1 MSHLKFISCCSLGL
15 FLAGLLAIAQQET
28 QKSAAPEAAPASIG
42 ILLDNSGSMKDK
54 RKAAVAAL
62 KELVKASNPGDE
74 FFVVNFNQ
82 SPYMDVDYTSN
93 QQAIFH
99 ALELATAKGPT
110 SMNDALIA
118 AAEHFRKGAKYK
130 KKIIV
135 LLTDGV
141 DNSSR
146 MSFRQVLEELHKPDM
161 PAVYCI
167 GLSYRG
173 KAAPERNQLDLF
185 SQETGGKAFYPENEK
200 QLNNMVRLVIQEIR
214 ALKPALSQDNHSDS
228 AVKH

>member
-1 MSHLKFISCCSLGL
+1 
-15 FLAGLLAIAQQET
+15 
-28 QKSAAPEAAPASIG
+28 
-42 ILLDNSGSMKDK
+42 MKDK

-62 KELVKASNPGDE
+62 KELVKASNPRDE

-93 QQAIFH
+93 QQAIFR

-173 KAAPERNQLDLF
+173 KAAPERNELDVLA
-185 SQETGGKAFYPENEK
+185 QETGGKAFYPGNGA
-200 QLNNMVRLVIQEIR
+200 QLNEIAR
-214 ALKPALSQDNHSDS
+214 QIAHDIDKIGN
-228 AVKH
+228 

>member
-1 MSHLKFISCCSLGL
+1 MPQQ
-15 FLAGLLAIAQQET
+15 AAQKPAEPAP
-28 QKSAAPEAAPASIG
+28 SPEAAPASIG

-54 RKAAVAAL
+54 RKVAVAAL
-62 KELVKASNPGDE
+62 KELVKASNPRDE

-82 SPYMDVDYTSN
+82 SPYMDVNYTSN
-93 QQAIFH
+93 QQAIFR
-99 ALELATAKGPT
+99 ALDLATAKGPT

-118 AAEHFRKGAKYK
+118 AAEHFHKGAKYK
-130 KKIIV
+130 KKMIV

-173 KAAPERNQLDLF
+173 KTAPQRNELDLLA
-185 SQETGGKAFYPENEK
+185 QETGGKAFYPGNEA
-200 QLNNMVRLVIQEIR
+200 QLNESARQIAHEID
-214 ALKPALSQDNHSDS
+214 KIGN
-228 AVKH
+228 

>member
-1 MSHLKFISCCSLGL
+1 MLPQE
-15 FLAGLLAIAQQET
+15 AQ
-28 QKSAAPEAAPASIG
+28 KPGAPAPSPEAAPASIG

-54 RKAAVAAL
+54 RKTAVAAL
-62 KELVKASNPGDE
+62 KELVKASNPRDE
-74 FFVVNFNQ
+74 FFVVNFNDR
-82 SPYMDVDYTSN
+82 PYMDQDYTSN
-93 QQAIFH
+93 QQAIFR

-118 AAEHFRKGAKYK
+118 AAEHFHKGAKYK
-130 KKIIV
+130 KKMIV

-146 MSFRQVLEELHKPDM
+146 MSLRQVLEELHKPDM

-173 KAAPERNQLDLF
+173 KAAQERVELDLLA
-185 SQETGGKAFYPENEK
+185 QETGGKAFYPGNEA
-200 QLNNMVRLVIQEIR
+200 QLNEI
-214 ALKPALSQDNHSDS
+214 AHQIAQDIDKIGN
-228 AVKH
+228 